1 MGKEQIIIIRDN
13 HISATIDD
21 QKFEMSLKQ
30 FEILSQL
37 VNSAIFSN
45 IGVAYIDENG
55 NLHVINQQ
63 KYGEETNDKY

>member
-1 MGKEQIIIIRDN
+1 MGKEQIIVIRDN

-37 VNSAIFSN
+37 VNSAVFSN
-45 IGVAYIDENG
+45 IGLAYIDENE
-55 NLHVINQQ
+55 NLHILNQK